1 MVSKLKIEGLEK
13 LVANNEAVANE
24 LARQSRKVI
33 IDEADKMVS
42 GMKSRAPRRTGALEM
57 AIKKRIWKDKHGI
70 TGAVVGIEADHPE
83 FKVGRGGKYYYPA
96 SQEYGWTVGRVHYP
110 GQPYMRPTFEE
121 RRLVI
126 RNRLRNTMKSVVD
139 RVRP

>member
-1 MVSKLKIEGLEK
+1 MISQLRIEGLEK
-13 LVANNEAVANE
+13 LVANSVAVGNE
-24 LARQSRKVI
+24 LARESRKVI
-33 IDEADKMVS
+33 IQEADKMVS
-42 GMKSRAPRRTGALEM
+42 GMKSRAPRRTGALER

-110 GQPYMRPTFEE
+110 GQPYMRPTFDE
-121 RRLVI
+121 RKPII